1 MEPVYYYSHYF
12 IGPSFNSQGA
22 ASLHFGKSVS
32 CIKISE
38 RPLQFLHH
46 QRDENI
52 KNLKKMNKRK
62 IKGLTSV
69 TLLFS

>member
-1 MEPVYYYSHYF
+1 MHMETVYYHVATISQVLPF
-12 IGPSFNSQGA
+12 TSQGVP
-22 ASLHFGKSVS
+22 SLRFGKPAS

-46 QRDENI
+46 KRDENM
-52 KNLKKMNKRK
+52 KKMNKRK